1 MRKLK
6 KLICS
11 VLLLAFAMSFTAFA
25 TDIIPASSDE
35 FQKTSAT
42 LVSSSSLTISFN
54 VVTRSYSSELGI
66 SKVILHD
73 MTSGDTLKYS
83 PDKMS
88 SGYTYSSR
96 ISLSGATTGHKY
108 YADVTFYADGLTK
121 TVQTNTITY

>member
-11 VLLLAFAMSFTAFA
+11 V
-25 TDIIPASSDE
+25 
-35 FQKTSAT
+35 
-42 LVSSSSLTISFN
+42 SSLTISFN